1 MKAFRIFIR
10 NISSALKSITRNFSL
25 SFASIICTTITL
37 IVVAIAVV
45 LTANI
50 NNFTKDLENTLT
62 IITYIEK
69 DATQEEIDIIKGKL
83 KEITAI
89 KQDEIEYK
97 TKEQLKDETI
107 AAMCDKED
115 ENNSSLCK
123 IMKGWTEK
131 TNPLEPEF
139 IISVKDIDDLG
150 ETAATIEKI
159 EGISNVQYSKD
170 IVDKMIPVF
179 NSIEKIS
186 IIIILGLIL
195 VATFLICNTLR
206 ITIFARRSEIEIKRL
221 VGTSNFVIK
230 LPFVIEG
237 LLLGMIGAIIPIV
250 TTIWGY
256 VIAFNKLNGHLF
268 TDFIKMI
275 DPMPFSLYV
284 SVVLLVIGGIVGF
297 IGSSLAV
304 RKYLKI

>member
-1 MKAFRIFIR
+1 MGYNMGEGGDSMDEKD
-10 NISSALKSITRNFSL
+10 FSL
-25 SFASIICTTITL
+25 RLAQLREKKGVSARDMSLSIGQSPGY
-37 IVVAIAVV
+37 
-45 LTANI
+45 I
-50 NNFTKDLENTLT
+50 NNIENEY
-62 IITYIEK
+62 YI
-69 DATQEEIDIIKGKL
+69 
-83 KEITAI
+83 
-89 KQDEIEYK
+89 Y
-97 TKEQLKDETI
+97 
-107 AAMCDKED
+107 
-115 ENNSSLCK
+115 SLYYD
-123 IMKGWTEK
+123 
-131 TNPLEPEF
+131 F
-139 IISVKDIDDLG
+139 IISIH
-150 ETAATIEKI
+150 IESYP
-159 EGISNVQYSKD
+159 ISLKVGSKFIAEANKYIKNNSDTESLTYAMEVVRKKMED

>member
-89 KQDEIEYK
+89 KQDEIVYK
-97 TKEQLKDETI
+97 TKEQLKEETI

-115 ENNSSLCK
+115 ENTSSLCK
-123 IMKGWTEK
+123 IMKGWNAE
-131 TNPLEPEF
+131 TNPLESEF
-139 IISVKDIDDLG
+139 IISVKDVEDLG
-150 ETAATIEKI
+150 TTAETISKI
-159 EGISNVQYSKD
+159 DGITNVQYSKD
-170 IVDKMIPVF
+170 IVEKMIPIF
-179 NSIEKIS
+179 NSVENLS
-186 IIIILGLIL
+186 IIIIVGLVL
-195 VATFLICNTLR
+195 VSTFLICNTLR

-256 VIAFNKLNGHLF
+256 VIAYNKLNGHLF

-275 DPMPFSLYV
+275 DPLPFSLYV
-284 SVVLLVIGGIVGF
+284 SVVLIIIGGIVGF